1 MTLTLSQLRAELDRL
16 RDAHPLTATNVV
28 SVSTHGT
35 GIALAFDESELRG
48 QIAEAESERARIERL
63 YDREC
68 DKSLALRS
76 RAEFAEKQLTEL
88 RASTEAIAAL
98 AAK

>member
-16 RDAHPLTATNVV
+16 NAHRMAATNVLG
-28 SVSTHGT
+28 VSTQGT
-35 GIALAFDESELRG
+35 DIAFAFDESELRG